1 MTLCEKLSKG
11 VFEVQL
17 CVLAANSVPG
27 KALDLGTLDGSISSL
42 MKDAAEKYKADFPP
56 VVFETPAHKV
66 QYSTDLEV
74 LTSKVVVDESD
85 YRHQLATFNTAAQQ
99 HEDASISEYIN
110 HRIVLIA
117 DALAVDTSI
126 ADKLKKVSILQ
137 EKKRKLVT
145 YEVAIDGQ
153 LPWNV
158 IKKRRF
164 NVFSGAGPAL
174 DKERLDVTM
183 KEVYRAVHNCD
194 EDVLVVTC
202 KLDTHKKANVVE
214 SVKASLTSNGISKKH
229 MLVVGTIE
237 QDTNETLAR
246 FKKGKKA
253 FGARVEDKIVA
264 CSIEGFQGGER
275 ENEVFAGRH
284 VLQSLAH
291 PGAPRV
297 HDGADRRGAG
307 LVRCLPFARC
317 NTEWLHA
324 VSVFRLIVRSRP
336 CARSL
341 GWSFIF
347 LMFLSCS
354 FLELSR
360 SLLCSCFVLLLL
372 LHSFPGRENLRGSHA
387 VRGGRARPGQ

>member
-1 MTLCEKLSKG
+1 MEQNLKIYDTDQFYEQRYKITSDFKVPSKKVEEEEDGSSLQVQDSSILQDDEDCSAVSTYLCHKPLMTLCEKLSKG

-183 KEVYRAVHNCD
+183 KEVYSAVHNCD
-194 EDVLVVTC
+194 DDVLVVTC
-202 KLDTHKKANVVE
+202 KLDTHNRANVVE
-214 SVKASLTSNGISKKH
+214 IVKASLTANGISKKH
-229 MLVVGTIE
+229 LLVVGTVE

-264 CSIEGFQGGER
+264 CSIRGFQDAV
-275 ENEVFAGRH
+275 NGRMKFLPADTFFNRWPIP
-284 VLQSLAH
+284 VLPVSMMAQIVEAQAWSDACLLPDATPNGFTQS
-291 PGAPRV
+291 
-297 HDGADRRGAG
+297 
-307 LVRCLPFARC
+307 PF
-317 NTEWLHA
+317 
-324 VSVFRLIVRSRP
+324 SD
-336 CARSL
+336 
-341 GWSFIF
+341 
-347 LMFLSCS
+347 
-354 FLELSR
+354 
-360 SLLCSCFVLLLL
+360 
-372 LHSFPGRENLRGSHA
+372 
-387 VRGGRARPGQ
+387 